1 MNKRIKL
8 KKLKQEFLEFFD
20 EDEQEIYI
28 NIRGKIWN
36 KRNRQRIGYKDHKV
50 TETLGSVLV
59 QLNPEIEPT
68 IIKITWDEYMK
79 LHG

>member
-20 EDEQEIYI
+20 EGEQEIYI
-28 NIRGKIWN
+28 NIRGKIWD
-36 KRNRQRIGYKDHKV
+36 KRNRQRIGYKDNTV

-59 QLNPEIEPT
+59 QLTPEVKPV